1 MGLFYCKCG
10 QELTVAPAS
19 FPLSAT
25 PDPRR
30 LFISRSIPI
39 GGGRSGLARNLNGY
53 RFARILEATRR
64 EREPRA
70 PMHAGHYSRFF
81 ALAKIIPE

>member
-39 GGGRSGLARNLNGY
+39 SAEDGAAS
-53 RFARILEATRR
+53 LET
-64 EREPRA
+64 
-70 PMHAGHYSRFF
+70 
-81 ALAKIIPE
+81 